1 MNSTYSRQRARALA
15 TRLALLLGVAALA
28 ACSEQ
33 TMPLSPAVPGAPS
46 FGVNNGGNNRR
57 ILFERNFA
65 IYSMNADGSGVTQL
79 TFPNVTAF
87 ETDASPAWS
96 PDGKRIAFVRTSVSD
111 PGGEIYVMNA
121 DGTGITQLTFSPG
134 SDLSPTWSKDGK
146 RIAFASTGGDSERN
160 LVSSSALDIYI
171 MDANTGGSV
180 VRVTNQAGADTDPS
194 WSPDGKQL
202 AFVSWRDS
210 DITGTSDL
218 YAVTLDNM
226 QVTRLTD
233 AGVQVGSPSWA
244 PGGKQIAFTAGDFE
258 GGNTDIF
265 VLTLDGLRLTRLTDG
280 TATPGTDE
288 APSWSPDSKQ
298 IAFASTR
305 ASESREIYTMNAD
318 GKAVTRLT
326 FNLVEDLNPAW
337 NR

>member
-1 MNSTYSRQRARALA
+1 MNTEAVLPREPFCTTSSPGTVRRTCSTVSACWFSMSLA
-15 TRLALLLGVAALA
+15 VMTVA
-28 ACSEQ
+28 EVV
-33 TMPLSPAVPGAPS
+33 TW
-46 FGVNNGGNNRR
+46 
-57 ILFERNFA
+57 
-65 IYSMNADGSGVTQL
+65 DSGVSVRVE
-79 TFPNVTAF
+79 VT
-87 ETDASPAWS
+87 
-96 PDGKRIAFVRTSVSD
+96 
-111 PGGEIYVMNA
+111 
-121 DGTGITQLTFSPG
+121 
-134 SDLSPTWSKDGK
+134 
-146 RIAFASTGGDSERN
+146 
-160 LVSSSALDIYI
+160 
-171 MDANTGGSV
+171 NTGGSV